1 MPLVIA
7 APRIWVHFI
16 SDENAEDKGF
26 WAHYTFE
33 GKRLKRLLAL
43 MTEALLGNA
52 GIHLVTLQIHTV
64 GSSLK
69 KVPRSYT
76 VPATIY
82 IHLKQT
88 YASN

>member
-33 GKRLKRLLAL
+33 GKWLERLLAL

-64 GSSLK
+64 GSALK